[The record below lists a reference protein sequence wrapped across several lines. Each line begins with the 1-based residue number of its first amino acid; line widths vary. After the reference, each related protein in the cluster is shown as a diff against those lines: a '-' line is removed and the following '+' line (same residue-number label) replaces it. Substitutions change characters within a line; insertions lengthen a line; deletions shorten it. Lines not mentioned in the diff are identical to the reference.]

1 MRRNYNKREINSKM
15 KKKIIIFKEFMFMK
29 VMIIST
35 QIKFYK
41 NF

>member
-1 MRRNYNKREINSKM
+1 MRRNYNKREINAKM
-15 KKKIIIFKEFMFMK
+15 KKKIIIFKEFMFK
-29 VMIIST
+29 MIIST